1 MYAFLQDIH
10 IGAKYS
16 NESLFKSLN
25 TFFGLIKDH
34 KEKCDCIF
42 VCGDLFE
49 HKLSVEESKTAA
61 LFLANLACNGCGRDG
76 FENVPVHFIHGTY
89 SHDREQYE
97 MFLPLLEKIP
107 NVDVVYINEVCS
119 GVLRNGATVL
129 YLPQVYDNNI
139 NYDEL
144 LSHKYDII
152 VGHGPISSSTK
163 NPCQAKDTEIV
174 LPVEKLGEASNI
186 CVFGHYHGYTDF
198 GNNVYYGGPWLR
210 WKYGEDEP
218 RKFVFCT
225 SDYKI
230 ETFPNQYALEYK
242 TINIDNVE
250 QLREYISQN
259 ISTPHRFT
267 ISIDDNNIDEYYAI
281 MNINKNNPNISY
293 KVSYIKQE
301 EQENDT
307 LKSEYSVSSI
317 EEPIPVLISYIQ
329 DKYGIDTTEELHEYE
344 SRINNKDSEK

>member
-10 IGAKYS
+10 IGAKYT
-16 NESLFKSLN
+16 NESLFKTLDM
-25 TFFGLIKDH
+25 FLGLIKDH
-34 KEKCDCIF
+34 KETCDCIF

-49 HKLSVEESKTAA
+49 HKLTVDEAKTAS
-61 LFLANLACNGCGRDG
+61 LFLANLAYNGCGRNG
-76 FENVPVHFIHGTY
+76 FENVPVHFVHGTY

-97 MFLPLLEKIP
+97 MFLPIIEKIP
-107 NVDVVYINEVCS
+107 NVDVFYTDEVCS

-129 YLPQVYDNNI
+129 YLPQIYDTKIDYN
-139 NYDEL
+139 EL

-152 VGHGPISSSTK
+152 VGHGPISSETK
-163 NPCQAKDTEIV
+163 NPCQAKEYETV

-230 ETFPNQYALEYK
+230 ETVPIPYALEYK
-242 TINIDNVE
+242 TINIENIE
-250 QLREYISQN
+250 QLREHISQN
-259 ISTPHRFT
+259 ITTPHRFN
-267 ISIDDNNIDEYYAI
+267 IAIDDTNIEEYHAI

-293 KVSYIKQE
+293 KVSYLKTE
-301 EQENDT
+301 EEADDT
-307 LKSEYSVSSI
+307 LKSEYTVSSMD
-317 EEPIPVLISYIQ
+317 EPIPVLITYIQ
-329 DKYGIDTTEELHEYE
+329 DKYGTDTSEEIHEYE
-344 SRINNKDSEK
+344 SRIINKDSEK